1 MGVAILW
8 LFNTVIELLVW
19 AVIINAVLSWLFAF
33 NIING
38 SNAFVASIAR
48 TLDAVTEPL
57 LRPIRKVLPVLGG
70 VDLSPIV
77 LILLLQ
83 FLKIAINQSP
93 IVQNVL
99 SGF

>member
-8 LFNTVIELLVW
+8 LFNTVIELVVW
-19 AVIINAVLSWLFAF
+19 AVIINAILSWLFAF

-38 SNAFVASIAR
+38 SNALVSTIAR
-48 TLDAVTEPL
+48 TLDAITDPL
-57 LRPIRKVLPVLGG
+57 LRPIRKVIPTLGG

-77 LILLLQ
+77 LILALQ

-93 IVQNVL
+93 FIQKL
-99 SGF
+99 LGGF